1 MSALT
6 DRVFNVFHWPVA
18 HPIRL
23 LLPAMVLV
31 SLLLHLLAAYI
42 VRPGI
47 PSRPALPPW
56 PAEVTLLPTVG
67 AQGLALLEARD
78 PSWLEPGRYRERM
91 LPQPKPVRRELALR
105 PALPPLLPAPPEIPA
120 ESWVPSLPPVAAKP
134 LFEPRAPRLPPPAL
148 APVGARFESGA
159 PWITEEV
166 LEQVRAVTP
175 SESPGRAT
183 ELLVVLAPS
192 GDVRHVWLVRGSGDA
207 ELDFA
212 AQRAVQ
218 RARFAPGDGPRRDV
232 LRIAW
237 GPRGPVK

>member
-1 MSALT
+1 MSTLT
-6 DRVFNVFHWPVA
+6 DRLFHVFHWPLA

-23 LLPAMVLV
+23 LLPAMVVV

-42 VRPGI
+42 VKPVM
-47 PSRPALPPW
+47 PARPALPPW
-56 PAEVTLLPTVG
+56 PSEVTVLPRAG
-67 AQGLALLEARD
+67 AEGLVLLEARD
-78 PSWLEPGRYRERM
+78 PSWLEPGRFRERI
-91 LPQPKPVRRELALR
+91 LPQPKPERRELALR
-105 PALPPLLPAPPEIPA
+105 PPLPPLLPAPPAAPA
-120 ESWVPSLPPVAAKP
+120 ESWVPSLPPVAVKP

-159 PWITEEV
+159 AWVTEEV
-166 LEQVRAVTP
+166 LQQLRAVTP
-175 SESPGRAT
+175 SESPGRTT

-192 GDVRHVWLVRGSGDA
+192 GDVRHVWLVRSCGDA

-218 RARFAPGDGPRRDV
+218 RARFARGDGPRRDV

-237 GPRGPVK
+237 GPRGPLQ